1 MIKGPTVI
9 TGASRGIGRAI
20 ARRVAQD
27 GGAVSLW
34 ARNSELLAQLAA
46 ELAETNAVPVDV
58 QVVDVSDED
67 AVRAAAISVEDRLGP
82 VRNVVNN
89 AGVAAPGPFDE
100 LSVAAWDE
108 LFAVNARAVMLVIS
122 HTLPSMRRAGGG
134 AYVNIASEVG
144 RLNQANNAAYGASK
158 AAVVSLTQGLGLEY
172 APEGIRVNSVIP
184 GPVETDMWDAAVK
197 SRSAAEGISP
207 DEFRENVLRKIPLGR
222 FPTAKDVAEAVAF
235 MLDDERSSSIVGES
249 LFVTGGSTVY

>member
-1 MIKGPTVI
+1 MIKGPTVV

-20 ARRVAQD
+20 AERIAQD
-27 GGAVSLW
+27 GGSISLW
-34 ARNSELLAQLAA
+34 ARRRDLLEQLAG
-46 ELAETNAVPVDV
+46 ELSPQLPVVDV
-58 QVVDVSDED
+58 QVVDVADEA
-67 AVRAAAISVEDRLGP
+67 AVRDATAAALAAMGGI
-82 VRNVVNN
+82 RNVVNA
-89 AGVAAPGPFDE
+89 AGVAAPGPFEE

-108 LFAVNARAVMLVIS
+108 LFAVNARAVMLVMKY
-122 HTLPSMRRAGGG
+122 TLPAMLRAGSG

-172 APEGIRVNSVIP
+172 APAGIRVNSVIP

-207 DEFRENVLRKIPLGR
+207 EEFRSQSPSQLRSGDQNAR
-222 FPTAKDVAEAVAF
+222 RRGAET
-235 MLDDERSSSIVGES
+235 L
-249 LFVTGGSTVY
+249 

>member
-1 MIKGPTVI
+1 MIKGPTVV

-20 ARRVAQD
+20 AERIAQD
-27 GGAVSLW
+27 GGSISLW
-34 ARNSELLAQLAA
+34 ARRRDLLEQLAG
-46 ELAETNAVPVDV
+46 ELSPQLPVVDV
-58 QVVDVSDED
+58 QVVDVADEA
-67 AVRAAAISVEDRLGP
+67 AVRDATAAALAAMGGI
-82 VRNVVNN
+82 RNVVNA
-89 AGVAAPGPFDE
+89 AGVAAPGPFEE

-108 LFAVNARAVMLVIS
+108 LFAVNARAVMLVMKY
-122 HTLPSMRRAGGG
+122 TLPAMLRAGSG

-172 APEGIRVNSVIP
+172 APAGIRVNSVIP

-197 SRSAAEGISP
+197 TRSAAEGISP
-207 DEFRENVLRKIPLGR
+207 EEFREKVLRQIPLGR
-222 FPTAKDVAEAVAF
+222 FPTTREVAEAVAF
-235 MLDDERSSSIVGES
+235 MLDDEKSGAIVGES